1 MQKLLSLLQRVG
13 VSDAEL
19 RVYEYLFREGKSSVV
34 GIARALSLHRPKLY
48 QLLEQLHARGLVS
61 AIIQGKR
68 KFFIAAPPE
77 RVSDLLSSL
86 SREMDEALPSLKEE
100 YCAMKDKPTITHY
113 EGHSGVTSV
122 FADLVESTKRGE
134 TFYRYSS
141 EKDLAHTNT
150 YLPRDYRK
158 KRDEKKLERFVITAP
173 RIGKGKKA
181 RMERAMKYIPE
192 GFDLFDQDVIE
203 LIYAHK
209 VAFIDLNTES
219 GFVIESAPLADFHKK
234 LFRLLYQKL

>member
-1 MQKLLSLLQRVG
+1 MEKLLNLLSRLG
-13 VSDAEL
+13 LSDTE
-19 RVYEYLFREGKSSVV
+19 REVYKYLFQNGKCSVV
-34 GIARALSLHRPKLY
+34 GIAKALSLHRPHLY
-48 QLLEQLHARGLVS
+48 RVLELLLDRGLVLTV
-61 AIIQGKR
+61 IEGKR
-68 KFFIAAPPE
+68 KQFVAAPPE
-77 RVSDLLSSL
+77 RVSDLFADLAQ
-86 SREMDEALPSLKEE
+86 EMDEALPVLTRE
-100 YCAMKDKPTITHY
+100 YAKSQETPTITHH
-113 EGHSGVTSV
+113 EGRSGVTGI

-141 EKDLAHTNT
+141 EKDLSHTNT

-173 RIGKGKKA
+173 RIGKGKKV

-192 GFDLFDQDVIE
+192 GFDLFDQDIIE

>member
-1 MQKLLSLLQRVG
+1 MSLLQRLG
-13 VSDAEL
+13 LSDTE
-19 RVYEYLFREGKSSVV
+19 RDIYKYLFQHGASSVAA
-34 GIARALSLHRPKLY
+34 IAKALALHRPHLY
-48 QLLEQLHARGLVS
+48 RMLEALRTRGLVS
-61 AIIQGKR
+61 TTLEGKR
-68 KFFIAAPPE
+68 KRFVAAPPE
-77 RVSDLLSSL
+77 RVNELFAVLA
-86 SREMDEALPSLKEE
+86 REMDEALPALVRE
-100 YCAMKDKPTITHY
+100 YRKTKDEPVITHHQ
-113 EGHSGVTSV
+113 GRLGVTGI

-141 EKDLAHTNT
+141 EKDLAHTNS

-234 LFRLLYQKL
+234 LFRLLYKKL

>member
-1 MQKLLSLLQRVG
+1 VLTVI
-13 VSDAEL
+13 E
-19 RVYEYLFREGKSSVV
+19 
-34 GIARALSLHRPKLY
+34 
-48 QLLEQLHARGLVS
+48 
-61 AIIQGKR
+61 GKR
-68 KFFIAAPPE
+68 KQFVAAPPE
-77 RVSDLLSSL
+77 RVSDLFADLAQ
-86 SREMDEALPSLKEE
+86 EMDEALPVLTRE
-100 YCAMKDKPTITHY
+100 YAKSQETPTITHH
-113 EGHSGVTSV
+113 EGRSGVTGI

-141 EKDLAHTNT
+141 EKDLSHTNT

-173 RIGKGKKA
+173 RIGKGKKV

-192 GFDLFDQDVIE
+192 GFDLFDQDIIE

>member
-1 MQKLLSLLQRVG
+1 MQKLIALLRQIG

-19 RVYEYLFREGKSSVV
+19 KVYEYLFREGKSSVI
-34 GIARALSLHRPKLY
+34 GIARALSIHRPKLY
-48 QLLEQLHARGLVS
+48 QLLDDLCTRGFVS
-61 AIIQGKR
+61 TIVEGKR
-68 KFFIAAPPE
+68 KFYMAAPPE
-77 RVSDLLSSL
+77 RVSDLLLSL
-86 SREMDEALPSLKEE
+86 SRQMDEALPSLKEE
-100 YCAMKDKPTITHY
+100 YCASHDKPTITHY

-122 FADLVESTKRGE
+122 FADLVESAKRGE

-192 GFDLFDQDVIE
+192 GYDLFDQNVIE
-203 LIYAHK
+203 LIYADK

-219 GFVIESAPLADFHKK
+219 GFVIASAPLADFHKK